1 MDLDLFMEQ
10 LKLAL
15 KYVENAQFLIMKAQQ
30 QCQKVKNENEWLD
43 NAYDILDTCD
53 LDITETIENLNS
65 IINDSVEE
73 LEERNKQL

>member
-53 LDITETIENLNS
+53 LDIAETIENLNS

-73 LEERNKQL
+73 LEERNK

>member
-1 MDLDLFMEQ
+1 MNLDLFMYR
-10 LKLAL
+10 LRSAL
-15 KYVENAQFLIMKAQQ
+15 EFVENAKVQIREAQL

-53 LDITETIENLNS
+53 LDINETIENLNS

-73 LEERNKQL
+73 LKERNN

>member
-30 QCQKVKNENEWLD
+30 QCQKVKNENDWLD
-43 NAYDILDTCD
+43 NAYSLLNACDFDI
-53 LDITETIENLNS
+53 
-65 IINDSVEE
+65 DSVIETLKAIIEESGEE
-73 LEERNKQL
+73 LTERKK

>member
-1 MDLDLFMEQ
+1 MDLDLFTEL

-43 NAYDILDTCD
+43 NAYDLLDTCD

-73 LEERNKQL
+73 LEERNK

>member
-43 NAYDILDTCD
+43 NAYDLLDTCN
-53 LDITETIENLNS
+53 LDIAETIENLNS

-73 LEERNKQL
+73 LKERNK

>member
-30 QCQKVKNENEWLD
+30 QCQKVKNENEWVD

-73 LEERNKQL
+73 LKERNK

>member
-1 MDLDLFMEQ
+1 MDLDLFTEL

-43 NAYDILDTCD
+43 NAYDLLDTCD

-73 LEERNKQL
+73 LKERNK

>member
-43 NAYDILDTCD
+43 NAYDLLDTCD

-73 LEERNKQL
+73 LKERNK

>member
-43 NAYDILDTCD
+43 NAYDLLDTCD

-73 LEERNKQL
+73 LEERNK